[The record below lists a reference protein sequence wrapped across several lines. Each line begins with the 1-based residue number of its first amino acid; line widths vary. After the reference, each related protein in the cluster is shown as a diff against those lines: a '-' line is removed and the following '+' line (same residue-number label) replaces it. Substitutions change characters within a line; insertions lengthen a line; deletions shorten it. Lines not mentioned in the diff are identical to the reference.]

1 VSTYVD
7 VKFHLGNL
15 SCKAYKSRY
24 PTKSFVGEVI
34 DIVGT
39 QTKVGVGVHL
49 VNLFCKK
56 IDRSCR

>member
-1 VSTYVD
+1 MSGFTLVTYL
-7 VKFHLGNL
+7 VKH
-15 SCKAYKSRY
+15 KSRY

-49 VNLFCKK
+49 VNLSCKK
-56 IDRSCR
+56 IDLVGRIG